1 LKDTEVYESNTLE
14 YQCLNPEG
22 YRSIRK

>member
-1 LKDTEVYESNTLE
+1 MKGTEVYESNTLQ
-14 YQCLNPEG
+14 YQCLKSEG